1 MNTLERN
8 AANLHGLE
16 LNLEATNLDEVFL
29 LGQADICHA
38 ILCKQLN
45 CGHLM
50 TTADLNEGKQT
61 KTQNLKLAKNAKMI
75 KNAIFC
81 MFLWA

>member
-1 MNTLERN
+1 MNTLEQD

-16 LNLEATNLDEVFL
+16 LNLEAPNMDKVFL
-29 LGQADICHA
+29 LGGADICHA

-50 TTADLNEGKQT
+50 TTADLYEGKQT
-61 KTQNLKLAKNAKMI
+61 KTQNLKLAKFNLKHEGPI
-75 KNAIFC
+75 N
-81 MFLWA
+81 